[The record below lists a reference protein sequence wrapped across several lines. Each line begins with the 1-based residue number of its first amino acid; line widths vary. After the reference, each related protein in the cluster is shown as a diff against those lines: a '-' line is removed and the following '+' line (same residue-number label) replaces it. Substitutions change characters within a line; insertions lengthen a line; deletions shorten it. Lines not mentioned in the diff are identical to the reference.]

1 MGIGDVGDGD
11 HDPISLVGAWDD
23 TGTVSVLDLMLV
35 LLLALSILSGYRR
48 GATMQIFGVVGLIG
62 GVALGAYV
70 APRLASLANSPA
82 TAVALVLGSV
92 LIGAVLGNV
101 AGWVVGS
108 KVKSKARD
116 HGSVRR
122 VDAVGGSLLSV
133 GALLLVTWFLALNLA
148 NGPFPGLARGIR
160 DSRVV
165 RTLDAALPAPPS
177 LLGELQH
184 VLSMLGFPDVFVGL
198 PPEPAEPV
206 DPPRGEDA
214 AAATRAARDS
224 TVEILGRG
232 CYQGFLNQGSGFV
245 VAPGLV
251 VTNAHVV
258 AGTDEQWI
266 TQADGDTAAAVVVFD
281 PNLDLA
287 ILRAPE
293 LDAPPLRLLRTEVE
307 RGRGGAI
314 LGYPGS
320 GPLEATAAAVRQV
333 IEPVGRNVYGE
344 GEVRRRVYE
353 LQASIRRGNSGGP
366 FVLPD
371 GKVAGVVFANS
382 VVADDVGYAL
392 LSTEVLP
399 SLEEALAR
407 QEPVGT
413 GSCAA
418 S

>member
-1 MGIGDVGDGD
+1 M
-11 HDPISLVGAWDD
+11 
-23 TGTVSVLDLMLV
+23 SVLDLMLV

-48 GATMQIFGVVGLIG
+48 GATMQVFGVVGLVG
-62 GVALGAYV
+62 GVALGALA

-82 TAVALVLGSV
+82 TAVGLVLGSV

-101 AGWVVGS
+101 FGWLVGS
-108 KVKSKARD
+108 KVKSKAHD
-116 HGSVRR
+116 HGQMGR

-165 RTLDAALPAPPS
+165 RTLDAALPPPPS

-198 PPEPAEPV
+198 PPEPGEPV
-206 DPPRGEDA
+206 DPPRGVDA
-214 AAATRAARDS
+214 AAATKAGRGS

-258 AGTDEQWI
+258 AGTVEQWI
-266 TQADGDTAAAVVVFD
+266 TRPDGDSAAAVVVFD
-281 PNLDLA
+281 PDLDIA
-287 ILRAPE
+287 ILRVPA
-293 LDAPPLRLLRTEVE
+293 LDAPALPLLRTEVE
-307 RGRGGAI
+307 RGQGGAI

-320 GPLEATAAAVRQV
+320 AALVATSAAVRQV

-371 GKVAGVVFANS
+371 GSVAGVVFANS

-392 LSTEVLP
+392 LSTEVIP
-399 SLEEALAR
+399 SLQEARAQR
-407 QEPVGT
+407 EPVGT